1 MHVEAASAEIQRLA
15 AKMNLSEADAAELL
29 AKSLPDGWVACRTN
43 VGEVYYHS
51 TITGASQWTHPNVP
65 WEAWQP
71 DSQQALDSI
80 KCASDN
86 HPRRKAM
93 LRMRSQNLRYER
105 RTGGHSSAKEAKE
118 IPLQHSVYDA
128 RSRHVPLI
136 TPPSL
141 FSDTATNAVRED
153 LQGKAFAVHGLLCA
167 DEACSYTSAADASG
181 FKDSDVGREFT
192 AEMRNNSRLIHFS
205 EALASAL
212 WYRMKPLLMHKDIY
226 LMQPM
231 GFCAEGRWKPV
242 GVNPCFRISRY
253 QKGEQFAAHRDGMYV
268 NEDGE
273 SSVYSLVLYLNDDF
287 EGGELKFFGQAT
299 PYVFKPRAG
308 SAVLFP
314 HDMLHEAAAVTAGTK
329 YVARTEIMFRCVQ
342 ATPLPSQPD
351 IVDDPLFQKMA
362 ALYEQIGDLVRL
374 GDPIQI
380 TEAYQEALG
389 IQIAHKGTFVPAP
402 VSASVMPLPESLL
415 ARSLTFLSAD
425 AIVAT
430 APVHSEW
437 QSATQLGILW
447 RDFYQR
453 RWPLACPLVED
464 RARQLDPELKDWHGL
479 FRQAHRIEEH
489 SACSTVFLS
498 DFIHAQLAGDSP
510 VKAVHAEARHEEIG
524 FGWDVSFRQ
533 RAGWS
538 IGQNNRR
545 HRYSRGQKKS
555 AWLQGRE
562 INWPVFAEL
571 FRWAFTEMDVLPS
584 ETRLLIPV
592 LPGVWTKSVRAR
604 ASRILTGRFEVPA
617 LYLVPAPFCALV
629 AHGFTTGMVVWNCEV
644 GQSVVCCY
652 KEGVEMTSNPFN
664 PGSATAAHL
673 ALIMCKMA
681 ASLGT
686 EDCEVLSNIIVSSQ
700 RVSQADSSNATGS
713 AKVQDDHE
721 GYMQQKVAK
730 FQDCEN
736 NVPEVP
742 PSNKFRLSASEIKK
756 ELLQILGQHASE
768 HQISESLRKVL
779 EDASFVEADHQ
790 HQDVIAGASC
800 LHAAPCLQNYEVQPE
815 ERASWEWRWFVDGCW
830 MKVPTYA
837 AGVFEQAFRNG
848 AQNASAELEQS
859 ILFADLEKFLVR
871 TLDGEDSYKLTR
883 FLRGRPS
890 ANPDL
895 RTPEDM
901 DRQDAV
907 DDAVVIEEVTDASA
921 VHARTM
927 AGRVVFSAS
936 KAASQALTVQD
947 LLEDIACKM
956 DVPCRRIRLLDS
968 NGSDLDA
975 LIFQEALE
983 ADGDLDILALLSE
996 DVQTESPS
1004 HEHGDEPIPEDW
1016 PGEYQE
1022 WRS

>member
-1 MHVEAASAEIQRLA
+1 M
-15 AKMNLSEADAAELL
+15 
-29 AKSLPDGWVACRTN
+29 
-43 VGEVYYHS
+43 
-51 TITGASQWTHPNVP
+51 
-65 WEAWQP
+65 
-71 DSQQALDSI
+71 
-80 KCASDN
+80 
-86 HPRRKAM
+86 
-93 LRMRSQNLRYER
+93 
-105 RTGGHSSAKEAKE
+105 
-118 IPLQHSVYDA
+118 
-128 RSRHVPLI
+128 
-136 TPPSL
+136 
-141 FSDTATNAVRED
+141 
-153 LQGKAFAVHGLLCA
+153 
-167 DEACSYTSAADASG
+167 
-181 FKDSDVGREFT
+181 
-192 AEMRNNSRLIHFS
+192 
-205 EALASAL
+205 
-212 WYRMKPLLMHKDIY
+212 
-226 LMQPM
+226 
-231 GFCAEGRWKPV
+231 
-242 GVNPCFRISRY
+242 
-253 QKGEQFAAHRDGMYV
+253 
-268 NEDGE
+268 
-273 SSVYSLVLYLNDDF
+273 
-287 EGGELKFFGQAT
+287 
-299 PYVFKPRAG
+299 
-308 SAVLFP
+308 
-314 HDMLHEAAAVTAGTK
+314 
-329 YVARTEIMFRCVQ
+329 
-342 ATPLPSQPD
+342 
-351 IVDDPLFQKMA
+351 
-362 ALYEQIGDLVRL
+362 
-374 GDPIQI
+374 
-380 TEAYQEALG
+380 
-389 IQIAHKGTFVPAP
+389 
-402 VSASVMPLPESLL
+402 
-415 ARSLTFLSAD
+415 
-425 AIVAT
+425 
-430 APVHSEW
+430 
-437 QSATQLGILW
+437 
-447 RDFYQR
+447 
-453 RWPLACPLVED
+453 
-464 RARQLDPELKDWHGL
+464 
-479 FRQAHRIEEH
+479 
-489 SACSTVFLS
+489 
-498 DFIHAQLAGDSP
+498 
-510 VKAVHAEARHEEIG
+510 KAVHAEARHEEIG